1 MTIHIAANVKPRS
14 HQLKWQGLEFYGF
27 IHFGINTMT
36 NSEWGKGHED
46 LSGFNPESLD
56 TKEWI
61 NPLKSAG
68 MKGAILTCKHH
79 DDCCL

>member
-36 NSEWGKGHED
+36 NSEWGKEHED

-56 TKEWI
+56 TK
-61 NPLKSAG
+61 
-68 MKGAILTCKHH
+68 
-79 DDCCL
+79 